1 MATANNNTLAGCNL
15 GQQDI
20 SAEDSAQISDDCN
33 EYHNNCLWSY
43 SQTSD
48 ALTEYN
54 YQYYL

>member
-33 EYHNNCLWSY
+33 EYHNNCL
-43 SQTSD
+43 
-48 ALTEYN
+48 
-54 YQYYL
+54 